1 MEQQRTQGV
10 TVGPVED
17 LKAMVSA
24 IAAYK
29 MRPVID
35 RIFSFRDARD
45 AFSYMSEGKF
55 RKDRPHNLQH
65 VACENPV
72 NDLLSCPIESKP
84 QLLSR
89 WERLHR
95 CLC

>member
-1 MEQQRTQGV
+1 MQQQRTQGV

-35 RIFSFRDARD
+35 RIFRFVMQGTLFRICLKVSFGKIALTI
-45 AFSYMSEGKF
+45 YGMS
-55 RKDRPHNLQH
+55 RVRIQ
-65 VACENPV
+65 
-72 NDLLSCPIESKP
+72 
-84 QLLSR
+84 
-89 WERLHR
+89 
-95 CLC
+95 

>member
-1 MEQQRTQGV
+1 MQQQRTQGV

-24 IAAYK
+24 IAAHK

-45 AFSYMSEGKF
+45 AFSYMSEGFEKIA
-55 RKDRPHNLQH
+55 LT
-65 VACENPV
+65 
-72 NDLLSCPIESKP
+72 IYGI
-84 QLLSR
+84 SR
-89 WERLHR
+89 VRIQ
-95 CLC
+95 